1 MMHPTKEWQDEQI
14 RKLHDM
20 MGDNPAPVESAP
32 DQAEN
37 FTDSLRRQ
45 IYDGGAYGGRIQN
58 ATPIPAQEDVGQYG
72 QGMPIQDATPIPT
85 QKDVGQYS
93 NGMPVQDATPIPE
106 QGDMKSYGP
115 GAAFYP
121 DGSQDYTDPARYYNN
136 DPRFSKSAGKVITT
150 PSLVDPNLGVSDRDP
165 RDYSSAGDPTGVN
178 ADRRAMTRDY
188 LSQKYGQAANSDK
201 YDDAVADQSRT
212 NDIADVGH
220 SLDRMFTSRAVAYGG
235 KGADAGFWQGMKRDA
250 AGRTQEAGDARKQ
263 KIADY
268 LMKQRMGNEGVAQI
282 DQIRNSDQQAAMY
295 DPNSGV
301 SRATRSG
308 FKQVFPNEAAAYPD
322 LEQMNAIDI
331 ERLVKG
337 YEAKAKRDT
346 ENTMRT
352 AQAAQ
357 WNSDAKLKADMAGT
371 LKNKAEAE
379 VDYLKARAGQA
390 NRMPLAKEAAAA
402 KPSPAIQALDRK
414 YVNDYLKWTT
424 EDKGALD
431 RNLELL
437 RQSEAKL
444 QKELN
449 TVGESQSL
457 ISGNL
462 VGRLHDSMRSE
473 ESKKIQADVEQA
485 ALGSIKGTLSGP
497 TSDRDV
503 NIILS
508 KSYDPK
514 LSISSNLDKIRKSI
528 AIIEAAKKEKDKKAA
543 YFEKMGSLG
552 GYQSSPTTD
561 DSQASDAPAQADET
575 KKPFYPMAIPKE
587 GYLWMEDP
595 ETGEKGQVPKN
606 RLQYYK
612 QKGLRAI

>member
-1 MMHPTKEWQDEQI
+1 MPRFTPEQMDEEVKRFGYENYPQN
-14 RKLHDM
+14 
-20 MGDNPAPVESAP
+20 GEPAERPYGQS
-32 DQAEN
+32 EN
-37 FTDSLRRQ
+37 FTDSLHRS
-45 IYDGGAYGGRIQN
+45 IYGGGVQE

-106 QGDMKSYGP
+106 QGNMKSYGP

-150 PSLVDPNLGVSDRDP
+150 PSLIDPNLGVSDRDP
-165 RDYSSAGDPTGVN
+165 RDYSSASDPKGVN

-201 YDDAVADQSRT
+201 YDDAVSAQDRT
-212 NDIADVGH
+212 NTIATIGH
-220 SLDRMFTSRAVAYGG
+220 GVDRMLMAHSAARGG
-235 KGADAGFWQGMKRDA
+235 PGADAGFWQGMKRDA
-250 AGRTQEAGDARKQ
+250 AGRTQDAGDARKQ
-263 KIADY
+263 KISDY

-390 NRMPLAKEAAAA
+390 DRMPQARAPQQVQAQIPGQPVKPKINYSPVDRDYAKDYNEWTGRGQATYQKNRGLLQRSLDTLKSLKDNSMASGRLAGTAPDWLRSDESIRLQSDIREAA
-402 KPSPAIQALDRK
+402 Q
-414 YVNDYLKWTT
+414 
-424 EDKGALD
+424 GAL
-431 RNLELL
+431 
-437 RQSEAKL
+437 
-444 QKELN
+444 
-449 TVGESQSL
+449 
-457 ISGNL
+457 
-462 VGRLHDSMRSE
+462 
-473 ESKKIQADVEQA
+473 
-485 ALGSIKGTLSGP
+485 KGTLGP
-497 TSDRDV
+497 QFTEREGERIM
-503 NIILS
+503 NAA
-508 KSYDPK
+508 YNPK
-514 LSISSNLDKIRKSI
+514 LPPSEN
-528 AIIEAAKKEKDKKAA
+528 AAKVQRALNEVDGNARLANSKAKHWEKRGTLDGYESEDITKPKENNA
-543 YFEKMGSLG
+543 E
-552 GYQSSPTTD
+552 
-561 DSQASDAPAQADET
+561 SQQGQET
-575 KKPFYPMAIPKE
+575 KKIGDKTYIKVNGGWKA
-587 GYLWMEDP
+587 
-595 ETGEKGQVPKN
+595 Q
-606 RLQYYK
+606 
-612 QKGLRAI
+612 